1 MFIEKSS
8 LKMLNSS
15 SILDLNDQFLE
26 AASKK
31 EKRKL
36 KKLLLKGFK
45 NKLFQI
51 TFIPLYLISYRIIN
65 NNSTTN
71 IE

>member
-1 MFIEKSS
+1 MFIKKSS
-8 LKMLNSS
+8 LNMLNSS